1 MPGVGTCTTGSSAR
15 RTARTARNI
24 VTTASVLCAA
34 KRENGRSIV
43 RRSRSDLFGH
53 TQATRHAS
61 SATRIVMPGSV
72 VGFREEKCI
81 SSFGTRSMQFL
92 LANYIQRELRRDP
105 ESSGACYASAVGV
118 SLQGIRLMHRPEK
131 ADRLSL
137 PRQRVSLPWGEELAT
152 IPSNAC
158 RRGLSLWI
166 SRERRRHCG
175 RPKLLNRDRPGQP
188 VDSNRRVPSCGPQ
201 ECAEGT
207 AIFE

>member
-131 ADRLSL
+131 ADGYRCRGRELVCLGGKSWL
-137 PRQRVSLPWGEELAT
+137 PFRVMRAVEGCP
-152 IPSNAC
+152 
-158 RRGLSLWI
+158 
-166 SRERRRHCG
+166 CG
-175 RPKLLNRDRPGQP
+175 FR
-188 VDSNRRVPSCGPQ
+188 
-201 ECAEGT
+201 
-207 AIFE
+207 